1 MLPLDHLGADWL
13 SAAPCEAVAKA
24 YRLGTHRCVDPRQ
37 TLDRV
42 EPHFAKIG
50 ITRIANITGLD
61 RIGIPVALACR
72 PNSRS
77 LSVSQGKG
85 STLDA
90 AKASAAMESVELYH
104 AENIRLPLR
113 LSSYEELQRTER
125 VVDVAELPHAKDG
138 LFDKHRRLLWIEG
151 YDLLQHEKLWL
162 PYEMVST
169 DFTLPFPDG
178 YGCFPPNSNGLA
190 SGNTLLEAVS
200 HGLCEVV
207 ERDAVTLWSLNSME
221 ERSRTELDLD
231 TVTDDL
237 CRELVGRFARA
248 KIAVRVWDVTSD
260 MDLPCFRCLIAES
273 SQDPLHFGY
282 SGRGFGC
289 HPSRSVALARA
300 LTEAAQARLTYIAG
314 SRDDVSR
321 SGYDRMR
328 TSSVTAPSSDIPRPE
343 KRDYSSISDW
353 DEPTLVGDLNRE
365 LNSLTACGINR
376 VIVVDLTREEFQIPV
391 AKVVIP
397 GLEGVI
403 FEADYSPGM
412 RAARRTKPQ

>member
-1 MLPLDHLGADWL
+1 MLPLDNLDADWL
-13 SAAPCEAVAKA
+13 TVTSGEAVGKA
-24 YRLGTHRCVDPRQ
+24 YRRGTHRCVDPRQ
-37 TLDRV
+37 TLERIQ
-42 EPHFAKIG
+42 PHLGKMG

-85 STLDA
+85 ATLDA

-113 LSSYEELQRTER
+113 LSSYEDLRTSAR
-125 VVDVAELPHAKDG
+125 VVDVAQLPQVKDG
-138 LFDKHRRLLWIEG
+138 LFHKDRRMLWIEG
-151 YDLLQHEKLWL
+151 YDLLQREKLWV
-162 PYEMVST
+162 PYEMVTT

-190 SGNTLLEAVS
+190 SGNTLSEAIS

-207 ERDAVTLWSLNSME
+207 ERDAITLWSLSSVE
-221 ERSRTELDLD
+221 ERSRTEVDLN
-231 TVTDDL
+231 TVDDDI
-237 CRELVGRFARA
+237 CRELLEKFAAA
-248 KIAVRVWDVTSD
+248 KIAVQVWDVTSD
-260 MDLPCFRCLIAES
+260 VDLPCFRCLIAES
-273 SQDPLHFGY
+273 NQDPVHFGY

-289 HPSRSVALARA
+289 HPSRSVALCRA

-321 SGYDRMR
+321 TGYERMR
-328 TSSVTAPSSDIPRPE
+328 SLTSPSLVAHSQTPE
-343 KRDYSSISDW
+343 KRDYASVPDW
-353 DEPTLVGDLNRE
+353 DEPTLVDDLRRE
-365 LNSLTACGINR
+365 LNALTSCGINR
-376 VIVVDLTREEFQIPV
+376 VIVIDLTREEFRIPV

-403 FEADYSPGM
+403 FESDYSPGT
-412 RAARRTKPQ
+412 RAARGAKPQ